1 LIILAGKFG
10 KMCFFLW
17 GGKLSVGKYMTILIF
32 CVCIFFE
39 ACSADS
45 RVKQDADV
53 PLIRITHPASSSGPI
68 GMTGEGEAV
77 TQGNRGCR

>member
-1 LIILAGKFG
+1 
-10 KMCFFLW
+10 
-17 GGKLSVGKYMTILIF
+17 MTILIF

-68 GMTGEGEAV
+68 GMTGEGKLSLREIGGV
-77 TQGNRGCR
+77 DDDENQGDV